1 MGVPETGYQK
11 FRPDLPK
18 LPFPDEI
25 PLDQLKILLFNKI
38 TLSKMRKLYT
48 RNVMKICLTDMIG
61 LQSV

>member
-11 FRPDLPK
+11 FRPDLSK
-18 LPFPDEI
+18 LPFPNEI

-48 RNVMKICLTDMIG
+48 RNVMKNMFN
-61 LQSV
+61 

>member
-1 MGVPETGYQK
+1 MGVPETGCQK
-11 FRPDLPK
+11 FRTDLPK

-48 RNVMKICLTDMIG
+48 RNVMKNMFN
-61 LQSV
+61 